1 MDGPCAR
8 AHHHRRRL
16 CGGRCGHAR
25 LQPRD
30 GHRGAGHAQ
39 THPRRYVLAH
49 ADAPLAL
56 LRHTRARR
64 HHEPLHQRHRH
75 PAPDDRAVALAARKL
90 GIHAGRGL
98 CVHALDERGAH
109 RGGLRAHGG
118 DTRVRGPHHGGH
130 RVVFYRAARY
140 ARRAQRLHRGDGR
153 RAEGRQGLLSRGHR
167 THRNGQAQPCLGK
180 GCDERAGRGQFDHAH
195 DERAWLP
202 DLCGGGCA
210 RRLHGH
216 CRDTQPG
223 SYRFRHVH
231 ARCHRVV
238 SDAHA

>member
-1 MDGPCAR
+1 MHSALCHRERRVVDVFAGTHRRLHRPAFGDRRSRMDGPCAR

-118 DTRVRGPHHGGH
+118 GARVRGPHHGGH
-130 RVVFYRAARY
+130 RGVFYRAARY

-153 RAEGRQGLLSRGHR
+153 RAEGHQGLLSRGRR

-180 GCDERAGRGQFDHAH
+180 GCDEC
-195 DERAWLP
+195 P
-202 DLCGGGCA
+202 
-210 RRLHGH
+210 
-216 CRDTQPG
+216 
-223 SYRFRHVH
+223 
-231 ARCHRVV
+231 
-238 SDAHA
+238 